1 MLPLPPL
8 RFSMM
13 TGWPHF
19 ACNLSPTIR
28 ASTSL
33 VPPLGYGTR
42 NFTGLVGYASCP
54 NASLGGAIDRMKT
67 KAKAANHRTM
77 GISRPRMPKNTGDKN
92 AKATSNAVAGQGAL
106 HTSGAGKAT
115 GGEDDAAQA
124 APLMSG
130 GDANDIPA
138 AVSSER
144 KVRLVWQGPRRD
156 RRLDRPVVAG
166 DTRGDRRRGE
176 PLARPQRV

>member
-19 ACNLSPTIR
+19 ACNLSPTMR

-33 VPPLGYGTR
+33 VPPPGYGTR
-42 NFTGLVGYASCP
+42 NFTGRVGYPSCP
-54 NASLGGAIDRMKT
+54 NAVLDPGGRTIDRMKM

-77 GISRPRMPKNTGDKN
+77 GISRPRMFKNTGDKH
-92 AKATSNAVAGQGAL
+92 ATATSNAVAGLRRCTRGLAKQ
-106 HTSGAGKAT
+106 T

-124 APLMSG
+124 AP
-130 GDANDIPA
+130 
-138 AVSSER
+138 
-144 KVRLVWQGPRRD
+144 
-156 RRLDRPVVAG
+156 
-166 DTRGDRRRGE
+166 
-176 PLARPQRV
+176 

>member
-19 ACNLSPTIR
+19 ACNLSPTMR

-42 NFTGLVGYASCP
+42 NFTGLVGYRPCP
-54 NASLGGAIDRMKT
+54 NAVLGATIDRVKM
-67 KAKAANHRTM
+67 KAKAASHRTM

-92 AKATSNAVAGQGAL
+92 AKATSNAVAGQGRCTRGGL
-106 HTSGAGKAT
+106 VKQP
-115 GGEDDAAQA
+115 GGEDDAARA
-124 APLMSG
+124 APAWVEEM
-130 GDANDIPA
+130 PM
-138 AVSSER
+138 
-144 KVRLVWQGPRRD
+144 
-156 RRLDRPVVAG
+156 
-166 DTRGDRRRGE
+166 TF
-176 PLARPQRV
+176 

>member
-33 VPPLGYGTR
+33 VPPPGYGTR
-42 NFTGLVGYASCP
+42 NFTGRVGYPSCP
-54 NASLGGAIDRMKT
+54 NAVLDPGGRTIDRMKM

-77 GISRPRMPKNTGDKN
+77 GISRPRMSKDVQGCPRMFKNTGDKH
-92 AKATSNAVAGQGAL
+92 ATATSNAVAGLRAL
-106 HTSGAGKAT
+106 HKGLAKQT

-124 APLMSG
+124 AP
-130 GDANDIPA
+130 A
-138 AVSSER
+138 
-144 KVRLVWQGPRRD
+144 
-156 RRLDRPVVAG
+156 
-166 DTRGDRRRGE
+166 
-176 PLARPQRV
+176 